1 MVVVVVVEEE
11 EEEVAEEEV
20 VEVVVE
26 VVVVVVAA
34 AVLRS
39 SFFFCVFLF
48 LLIVMFIPVRLLSM
62 PKSVSC
68 SAEVAKVARGIP
80 VLAYCRTAT
89 DVEILVKYRADV
101 TRNLPF

>member
-1 MVVVVVVEEE
+1 
-11 EEEVAEEEV
+11 
-20 VEVVVE
+20 
-26 VVVVVVAA
+26 
-34 AVLRS
+34 
-39 SFFFCVFLF
+39 
-48 LLIVMFIPVRLLSM
+48 MFIPVRLLSM

-68 SAEVAKVARGIP
+68 SAEAAKVARGIP